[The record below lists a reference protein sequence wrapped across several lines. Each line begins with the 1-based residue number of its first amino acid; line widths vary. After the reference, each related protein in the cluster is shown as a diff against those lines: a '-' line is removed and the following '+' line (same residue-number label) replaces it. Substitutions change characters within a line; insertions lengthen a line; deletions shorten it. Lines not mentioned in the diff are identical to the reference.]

1 MRRKDHLR
9 RRLIKEARRYKARRL
24 RLIRIHLRHCPPKDR
39 REWKKSLKHWKAVPI
54 RYCAG
59 YRSVWE
65 AAGLSLK
72 EWVEIVPT
80 LETVWGSGR
89 EADID

>member
-9 RRLIKEARRYKARRL
+9 RRLIQEARRCKARRL

-39 REWKKSLKHWKAVPI
+39 REWKKSLKYWKVVPI

-59 YRSVWE
+59 YQSVWE
-65 AAGLSLK
+65 AAGLRLD
-72 EWVEIVPT
+72 EWAEIVMT
-80 LETVWGSGR
+80 LKTVWGSGR